1 MVRARFVVAWCL
13 ISALVLPAAVALG
26 GASAQAS
33 SPKTTVALS
42 SSVADESPVTYTV
55 GFTASSA
62 IPAGG
67 SITVVGPAGTVWPN
81 SNSSYVLTDAT
92 TSSGSFSSASS
103 NSSSDPGTDIYNWLN
118 GPRGAAIT
126 VGVPNAIDAGDH
138 LSLAISGVVNPGAGT
153 DTLSVL
159 TSADPTAFKSGSYTI
174 TDAGKVSKPTVSLS
188 SSAAGANG
196 VTYTIVFTTSSTGAV
211 PAGGSITLVAP
222 SGTIWPDL
230 RTANAYVLTDATT
243 SSGSFTNASST
254 TFGDPGTNIY
264 NWIDGNRGAAV
275 TIGIPNAIDAGDH
288 LSLVVTSVVNP
299 AAGSDNLS
307 VSTSTDSESSTSGTY
322 TVSSAAQVSQPSV
335 SLSSNAAQAT
345 GVIYTVG
352 FKPSSAGAIPAGGG
366 ITVAAPAGTV
376 LPSGTCSYVL
386 TDSTNSSGSFSCAS
400 HVSLSSSN
408 VASITVPNAIGASDV
423 LSLGIAGVTNPGA
436 GSDTLS
442 VATSTNVTATTSSS
456 YTVTGA
462 AASLTSVVSPTF
474 SASSNAAGANGVNYT
489 FNFTTSA
496 SGALTGGSS
505 AVDVV
510 APGGTIFGVCPY
522 GDCGPSSTYTFTDH
536 TNSSGSAVTVGDVS
550 GINNILSVPVPNTIS
565 AGDSVTLTIT
575 AVTNPLAGD
584 ANLYLS
590 TSADQEQVALADNA
604 TVPKSLK
611 SVTMTASSPA
621 DGATGVTYTIN
632 FTASSSGAVEA
643 GDAGVV
649 NIQVPDGTNFGS
661 CPYGDC
667 GPSSTYTFT
676 DHTNPSG
683 SGSAGS
689 VSGANGLASIGL
701 PQAIHAG
708 DSLTL
713 VITAVVNP
721 LAAGNFLIST
731 SSDTV
736 PVSVNL
742 AAKTPSAVANPTL
755 SMSSSV
761 AGSTGT
767 TWTINYTTSA
777 TGGLVGLDGTI
788 NLFASEGTSFGSAE
802 AKVVDST
809 TPSGSAT
816 QYGDDV
822 IGDGSV
828 ASFDVF
834 NSIAA
839 KDQIQLVVQDVT
851 NSSTSGPGILYL
863 STSSDTTPI
872 ALKFSLASGAP
883 VSGEVTYN
891 SNPVAS
897 APVQVCPTA
906 GGTCSTATTGSDG
919 TFSVEVPYGDYSATG
934 YPNTGTNAA
943 PGTVGSLD
951 VSSPSGVSGVDI
963 ALTAPPSLPAG
974 VTITSPDFGEESSS
988 TSTPTVNWEQ
998 PFDLDLSPSLFPTSN
1013 TLITQID
1020 IEGTSTVTGQP
1031 TMLAVAPGG
1040 TVDGGAS
1047 GGSESSVDNSGN
1059 GGTSSDQCDAN
1070 DPTQVPIP
1078 ASPGAQIQVPAL
1090 APIHGPITTF
1100 VHYLSYS
1107 AGAIPPGGV
1116 GFTPYLC
1123 FLPGDNELLTV
1134 TNNEI
1139 PAGVQVN
1146 VASITGPNAADFSI
1160 VSPKTEDTGYPDCED
1175 AQLLEN
1181 GGGTGPGTATCTS
1194 QIKWTPN
1201 GDDPFEYADA
1211 VVDVGNDAPALVQLV
1226 GCNPALTTQCGS
1238 GNFDMGG
1245 SGLDSNV
1252 NFGGG
1257 GGGSAGSV
1265 SGGDDDGGQE
1275 YVDPSGVVETTTS
1288 QGIAPIAGASVT
1300 LEQGPNANGPFS
1312 AVPNGSD
1319 VMSPANRTNPDTTA
1333 TDGSFGWDTLAGTY
1347 DVTAAASGCTSGQLS
1362 QPVTVPPPAT
1372 NLNISLSCAAPPSR
1386 STTSTQLNTSAN
1398 PVDLGSPLTLTADVN
1413 GSSPTGTV
1421 TFLDGSTPIGTAPL
1435 NTGGAATLTTSTLP
1449 AGSDELSATYSGD
1462 GNNQPSTAS
1471 TVGQSVTAPT
1481 APAKPEILTTSLE
1494 RAVQSKSYAAWI
1506 AVNGGTSP
1514 YQFSVSSGSLPKGLK
1529 LNATTGEISGKA
1541 KVLGKSS
1548 FSVEVSDANSNS
1560 STASLSVTVVKP
1572 VVLKLT
1578 PKTLVSATTGSAYS
1592 QQIKAKGGTAPRT
1605 LTVTSGSLP
1614 PGLTLTSSGLLS
1626 GTPTTTGT
1634 YDFTVGATDS
1644 LGNTGSIYYSLSVT

>member
-1 MVRARFVVAWCL
+1 MVRTRFVLAWCL
-13 ISALVLPAAVALG
+13 ITALVLPAAAAIGVTT
-26 GASAQAS
+26 AQAS
-33 SPKTTVALS
+33 TPKVTVALS
-42 SSVADESPVTYTV
+42 SSVAGVNSVTYTL
-55 GFTASSA
+55 GFTATSA
-62 IPAGG
+62 IPASGN
-67 SITVVGPAGTVWPN
+67 ITLVGPPDTIWPN
-81 SNSSYVLTDAT
+81 SNSAYVLTDST
-92 TSSGSFSSASS
+92 TSSGSFSGASS

-126 VGVPNAIDAGDH
+126 IGVPNAINAGDH
-138 LSLAISGVVNPGAGT
+138 LSLAISGVVNPAAGT

-159 TSADPTAFKSGSYTI
+159 TSADSTASKSASYTI
-174 TDAGKVSKPTVSLS
+174 TAPGKVSKSTVSLS
-188 SSAAGANG
+188 SSAPGAND
-196 VTYTIVFTTSSTGAV
+196 VTYTIGFITSSTGAV
-211 PAGGSITLVAP
+211 PAGGSITLLAP

-230 RTANAYVLTDATT
+230 RTTNAYVLTDSTT

-254 TFGDPGTNIY
+254 SFGDPGTNIY

-275 TIGIPNAIDAGDH
+275 TIVIPNAINAGDH
-288 LSLVVTSVVNP
+288 LSLVVSNVVNP
-299 AAGSDNLS
+299 AAGSDTLA
-307 VSTSTDSESSTSGTY
+307 VSTSSDTEPSTSASY

-335 SLSSNAAQAT
+335 SLSSYAAGAT
-345 GVIYTVG
+345 GVTYTVG
-352 FKPSSAGAIPAGGG
+352 FKPNSDGAIAAGGG
-366 ITVAAPAGTV
+366 ITLVAPAGTV

-386 TDSTNSSGSFSCAS
+386 SDSTTSSGSFSCAS
-400 HVSLSSSN
+400 HVSLNSAN
-408 VASITVPNAIGASDV
+408 VASITVPNAIDASDV
-423 LSLGIAGVTNPGA
+423 LSLAIAGVTNPGA
-436 GSDTLS
+436 GPDTLS
-442 VATSTNVTATTSSS
+442 VATSTNVTATTSST

-462 AASLTSVVSPTF
+462 ASSLTSVVSPTF
-474 SASSNAAGANGVNYT
+474 SASSHAAGADAVNYV

-536 TNSSGSAVTVGDVS
+536 TNSAGSGVTVGDVS
-550 GINNILSVPVPNTIS
+550 GINNILSVPVPNTIA

-575 AVTNPLAGD
+575 AVTNAIAGD

-590 TSADQEQVALADNA
+590 TSADQEPVALADNA
-604 TVPKSLK
+604 TAAKSLK

-621 DGATGVTYTIN
+621 EGATGVNYTIN
-632 FTASSSGAVEA
+632 FTASSSGALEP
-643 GDAGVV
+643 GDTGVV
-649 NIQVPDGTNFGS
+649 NIQSPDGTIFGG

-676 DHTNPSG
+676 DHTTQSG
-683 SGSAGS
+683 SGPAGYT
-689 VSGANGLASIGL
+689 SGADGLTSIGL
-701 PQAIHAG
+701 PQAIQAG
-708 DSLTL
+708 DSVTL
-713 VITAVVNP
+713 VITAVTNP

-742 AAKTPSAVANPTL
+742 AAKTPSAVSNAAL
-755 SMSSSV
+755 SMSSTV
-761 AGSTGT
+761 AGSTST

-777 TGGLVGLDGTI
+777 TGELVGLDSTI

-802 AKVVDST
+802 AKVVDAT
-809 TPSGSAT
+809 TPSGSAS

-822 IGDGSV
+822 IGNGSV
-828 ASFDVF
+828 ASFDPF
-834 NSIAA
+834 NSIEPG
-839 KDQIQLVVQDVT
+839 DHIQLVVSDVT

-863 STSSDTTPI
+863 STSSDTTPV
-872 ALKFSLASGAP
+872 AVKFSLSSGAP

-906 GGTCSTATTGSDG
+906 GGSCSTATTGSDG
-919 TFSVEVPYGDYSATG
+919 TFSVEVPYGKYSATG
-934 YPNTGTNAA
+934 YPNTSTNAA
-943 PGTVGSLD
+943 PGTVGGLD
-951 VSSPSGVSGVDI
+951 VSSPSGVSGADI

-974 VTITSPDFGEESSS
+974 VTLTSSDFGEETSS
-988 TSTPTVNWEQ
+988 TSNPTVNWEQ
-998 PFDLDLSPSLFPTSN
+998 PFDLDFSPSLFPTSN
-1013 TLITQID
+1013 TLITQVD

-1031 TMLAVAPGG
+1031 TMVAVAPGG
-1040 TVDGGAS
+1040 TVDGSAS
-1047 GGSESSVDNSGN
+1047 GGSDPHADNSGN
-1059 GGTSSDQCDAN
+1059 SGSSDQCDAN

-1078 ASPGAQIQVPAL
+1078 ATPGTQIQIPAL

-1107 AGAIPPGGV
+1107 AGVVPPAGV

-1139 PAGVQVN
+1139 PAGVEVN

-1160 VSPKTEDTGYPDCED
+1160 VTPKTEDTGYPDCAD
-1175 AQLLEN
+1175 AQLLEAN
-1181 GGGTGPGTATCTS
+1181 ADTGPGTATCTS
-1194 QIKWTPN
+1194 QIQWTPN
-1201 GDDPFEYADA
+1201 GTDPFEYADA
-1211 VVDVGNDAPALVQLV
+1211 VVDVGNYAPALVQLV
-1226 GCNPALTTQCGS
+1226 GCNPALTNECGS

-1245 SGLDSNV
+1245 PGPDSNV
-1252 NFGGG
+1252 SFGGG
-1257 GGGSAGSV
+1257 GGGAAGSV
-1265 SGGDDDGGQE
+1265 SGGDDDGGQD

-1288 QGIAPIAGASVT
+1288 QGTAPIAGATVT
-1300 LEQGPNANGPFS
+1300 LEQGPNTNGPFT

-1333 TDGSFGWDTLAGTY
+1333 ADGSFGWDTLAGTY
-1347 DVTAAASGCTSGQLS
+1347 DVTASANGCTSGQLS

-1372 NLNISLSCAAPPSR
+1372 NLDISLSCSSAPTR
-1386 STTSTQLNTSAN
+1386 TSTTTSLTTSAN
-1398 PVDLGSPLTLTADVN
+1398 PVDLGAPLTLTADVT

-1421 TFLDGSTPIGTAPL
+1421 TFLDGSTSIGTAPL
-1435 NTGGAATLTTSTLP
+1435 NTSGVATLTTSTLP
-1449 AGSDELSATYSGD
+1449 AGSDGLNATYNGD
-1462 GNNQPSTAS
+1462 GSNQPSTTD
-1471 TVGQSVTAPT
+1471 TVNEGVTAPT

-1494 RAVQSKSYAAWI
+1494 RAVLARNYASWI

-1514 YQFSVSSGSLPKGLK
+1514 YQFSVASGSLPKGLK

-1548 FSVEVSDANSNS
+1548 FSVEVRDANSNS
-1560 STASLSVTVVKP
+1560 TTSNLSITVVTP
-1572 VVLKLT
+1572 AVLKLK
-1578 PKTLVSATTGSAYS
+1578 PKTLASATTGSAYS
-1592 QQIKAKGGTAPRT
+1592 QRIKAKGGTAPYT
-1605 LTVTSGSLP
+1605 LTVTSGTLP
-1614 PGLTLTSSGLLS
+1614 SGLTLSGSGVLS